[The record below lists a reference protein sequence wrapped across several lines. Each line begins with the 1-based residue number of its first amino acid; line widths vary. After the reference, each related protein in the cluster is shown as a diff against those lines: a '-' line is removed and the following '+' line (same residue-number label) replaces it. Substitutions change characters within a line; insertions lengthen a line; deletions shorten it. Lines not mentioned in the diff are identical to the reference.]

1 MTKVYYTLEPE
12 FDDYLSIEAKP
23 WMEFSMEDEPW
34 MGDITDLA
42 EKAAKDYY
50 SEHDG
55 WEASWPCHIWLWKE
69 DATPIG
75 CYLVTLEAVPTFR
88 AWRSE
93 E

>member
-1 MTKVYYTLEPE
+1 MIKIYYTLEPE
-12 FDDYLSIEAKP
+12 FDDYLSIEDVFEGNVSIEAN
-23 WMEFSMEDEPW
+23 PW

-42 EKAAKDYY
+42 EKAAEDYY